1 MHASLHQRRAQGL
14 SKLVS
19 HQLALVSLSSNMSR
33 SAVVRRSL
41 LSLAFVLVFWGS
53 LVVLTGHHAL
63 LYSLHRISTS
73 VSEVA
78 WSASSKK
85 ATVGPELVVGD
96 QSRFRL
102 VSTWDIAAAP
112 TTRVYNWST
121 SVFFMSIQALVF

>member
-1 MHASLHQRRAQGL
+1 MHASLHQRRSQDI
-14 SKLVS
+14 SKLNG

-33 SAVVRRSL
+33 LAVVRRSL

-53 LVVLTGHHAL
+53 LNVLTGHHAL
-63 LYSLHRISTS
+63 LYPLHRISTS
-73 VSEVA
+73 VSQAV

-102 VSTWDIAAAP
+102 DSTWDVTAAP
-112 TTRVYNWST
+112 TTRVYNWSA
-121 SVFFMSIQALVF
+121 SVSFA